1 MKVENKNICITINS
15 LVRGGAEKQCLLL
28 AKALKAYHNIIVVIL
43 DSRDIHPPR
52 LKDIEEEALNHI
64 FLSTSPIKRALEFIK
79 LLKKRKIDILFSFL
93 PTDTIWAAVC
103 GRVAGVPY
111 ILGGIRNSYLPW
123 FKFAALRMTHNY
135 MLNYTIANN
144 YAVYRSSIE
153 FGFKKKV
160 LVVHNG
166 IEIRPIPKRLATDK
180 KTIVIIS
187 VGRLV
192 KQKDY
197 ETAIR
202 AIAELKK
209 TLNGNYRIHYKIVGI
224 GPEQERMVDSIEKY
238 GVQEEAEIITNPS
251 NIYALLESSDIYL
264 CTSAFEGVSN
274 SIMEAMNCALPI
286 VATDAGDNKYLV
298 IHDISGFIS
307 VVSDFRKLSDYM
319 CRLTESSSLRH
330 QMGLESYNHLVNS
343 FGFGIFQTKYLS
355 LIKNIEAFEIDDGD
369 PVFPN

>member
-28 AKALKAYHNIIVVIL
+28 AKALKPYHNTIVVIL
-43 DSRDIHPPR
+43 DSRFIHPPR
-52 LKDIEEEALNHI
+52 LKDIEEEALDHI
-64 FLSTSPIKRALEFIK
+64 FLARNPIKRALEFTK
-79 LLKKRKIDILFSFL
+79 LLRKGKIDIIFSFL
-93 PTDTIWAAVC
+93 PTDTIWAAIC
-103 GRVAGVPY
+103 GRVAGVPH

-123 FKFAALRMTHNY
+123 FKFAALRTTHNY

-144 YAVYRSSIE
+144 YAVYKTSIE
-153 FGFKKKV
+153 FGFKKNV

-166 IEIRPIPKRLATDK
+166 IEIRPIPERPRTDQ
-180 KTIVIIS
+180 KTISIIS

-197 ETAIR
+197 ETAIK
-202 AIAELKK
+202 AIAELRKI
-209 TLNGNYRIHYKIVGI
+209 LNDDYRIHYKIVGI
-224 GPEQERMVDSIEKY
+224 GPEQKSIVASIEKY
-238 GVQEEAEIITNPS
+238 GVQEEVEIITDPS
-251 NIYALLESSDIYL
+251 DIYIMLESSDLYL

-298 IHDISGFIS
+298 IHGKSGFIS
-307 VVSDFRKLSDYM
+307 VVSDFRKLADYM
-319 CRLTESSSLRH
+319 CQLTESPNLRH
-330 QMGLESYNHLVNS
+330 QMGLESYDHLVKS
-343 FGFGIFQTKYLS
+343 FGYDIFQTKYLS
-355 LIKNIEAFEIDDGD
+355 LIKNMEALEIDEGD